1 MAGGD
6 PVLVLFFAAAV
17 GVAIGLGYRVHQ
29 LEETAAMLRSA
40 CSGKDETI
48 RALAR
53 ENATLKDVFL
63 GELVD
68 VRDLWPRHEIIT
80 VSPRNSQS
88 LH

>member
-29 LEETAAMLRSA
+29 LEEMAGMLRSA
-40 CSGKDETI
+40 CVGKDDTI

-53 ENATLKDVFL
+53 ENTILKDLFVQ
-63 GELVD
+63 D
-68 VRDLWPRHEIIT
+68 VVENVSLWPRHENIT
-80 VSPRNSQS
+80 TGPRSDNT

>member
-6 PVLVLFFAAAV
+6 LVPIVLFAVAV
-17 GVAIGLGYRVHQ
+17 GVAIGLGYRVRQ

-40 CSGKDETI
+40 CRGKDDTI

-53 ENATLKDVFL
+53 ENAMLKDLVL
-63 GELVD
+63 GELVSPA
-68 VRDLWPRHEIIT
+68 DLWPRHDIIT
-80 VSPRNSQS
+80 VSPRKSES